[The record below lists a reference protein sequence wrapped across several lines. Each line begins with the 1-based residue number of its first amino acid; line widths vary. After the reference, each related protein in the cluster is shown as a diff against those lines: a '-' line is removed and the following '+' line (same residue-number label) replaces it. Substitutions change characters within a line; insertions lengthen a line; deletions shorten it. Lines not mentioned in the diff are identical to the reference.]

1 MAYISGAKTLIMRNL
16 MMTVA
21 LLPSLFA
28 AAQRYEQKLDA
39 QFKPTDVGGRYAAV
53 TEKKDSGWHRT
64 AVYLPSEQK
73 AMEGWYTDEYAQT
86 PHGPMTWFYS
96 NGRVRSTG
104 TYVHGKK
111 EGIWKEYYN
120 NGALRDSAFFVGGN
134 IRGLCLQWRA
144 DSTVSDSIL
153 FDDRGNGSTVSRYRD
168 GALMT
173 RGQWVQDTARQ
184 GRWLH
189 YFPNGQ
195 VQATEEYQLGK
206 RTAVVCYDSTGQALA
221 NCEERRAQFAGGLPM
236 WRKYL
241 ERNLKGSVPVNNGA
255 DAGAYTV
262 LVQFIVNKDGS
273 VSDVTPL
280 TNHGYGM
287 EQELMRLI
295 SQGPKWEPAYRFGS
309 PVRAYQQQPV
319 TFVVYEEKKKRK

>member
-1 MAYISGAKTLIMRNL
+1 
-16 MMTVA
+16 
-21 LLPSLFA
+21 
-28 AAQRYEQKLDA
+28 
-39 QFKPTDVGGRYAAV
+39 
-53 TEKKDSGWHRT
+53 
-64 AVYLPSEQK
+64 
-73 AMEGWYTDEYAQT
+73 
-86 PHGPMTWFYS
+86 
-96 NGRVRSTG
+96 
-104 TYVHGKK
+104 
-111 EGIWKEYYN
+111 
-120 NGALRDSAFFVGGN
+120 
-134 IRGLCLQWRA
+134 
-144 DSTVSDSIL
+144 
-153 FDDRGNGSTVSRYRD
+153 VSRYAD

-173 RGQWVQDTARQ
+173 TGQWVQDTARQ
-184 GRWLH
+184 GRWLY
-189 YFPNGQ
+189 YFANGQ

-221 NCEERRAQFAGGLPM
+221 NCEELRAQFAGGLPM

-309 PVRAYQQQPV
+309 PVQAYQQQPV

>member
-1 MAYISGAKTLIMRNL
+1 
-16 MMTVA
+16 
-21 LLPSLFA
+21 
-28 AAQRYEQKLDA
+28 
-39 QFKPTDVGGRYAAV
+39 
-53 TEKKDSGWHRT
+53 
-64 AVYLPSEQK
+64 
-73 AMEGWYTDEYAQT
+73 
-86 PHGPMTWFYS
+86 
-96 NGRVRSTG
+96 
-104 TYVHGKK
+104 
-111 EGIWKEYYN
+111 
-120 NGALRDSAFFVGGN
+120 
-134 IRGLCLQWRA
+134 
-144 DSTVSDSIL
+144 
-153 FDDRGNGSTVSRYRD
+153 
-168 GALMT
+168 
-173 RGQWVQDTARQ
+173 
-184 GRWLH
+184 
-189 YFPNGQ
+189 
-195 VQATEEYQLGK
+195 
-206 RTAVVCYDSTGQALA
+206 
-221 NCEERRAQFAGGLPM
+221 M